1 MNTLREC
8 GAVLLFLAALAS
20 VVHGL
25 SSGPWWPCLGL
36 AALGFAL
43 AYWLWPSRRRGQ
55 RQDEHYWL
63 DLLEILVELP
73 VNLLL
78 WLLRLL
84 ARPFRDGIDL
94 DL

>member
-1 MNTLREC
+1 MNGLREC
-8 GAVLLFLAALAS
+8 GAVLLFLAAVAG

-25 SSGPWWPCLGL
+25 SGGPLWPCLGL
-36 AALGFAL
+36 AALGFVL

-55 RQDEHYWL
+55 RQDQHYWL

-73 VNLLL
+73 VNLLF

-84 ARPFRDGIDL
+84 ARPFRDGIDP
-94 DL
+94 DI